1 MLKPLPT
8 LNFEEKLQSL
18 GFSKEL
24 KENYPEKQADQKM
37 KGSKEIYLVFGI
49 ATIFI
54 IYLSINYIPVN
65 SILDF
70 K

>member
-37 KGSKEIYLVFGI
+37 KGSKEIYLAFGI
-49 ATIFI
+49 PTIL

>member
-54 IYLSINYIPVN
+54 LPINQLYSCRLN
-65 SILDF
+65 FRL
-70 K
+70 